1 MNIKTLLLA
10 AAMISPLHAEEAP
23 APKKAEAL
31 QATELIKKMSPHLI
45 DAEGKPVSTDLAKGD
60 YLLVYWSASWC
71 GPCRKFTPQLVE
83 YYNENGGGKDFEIVL
98 IGLDK
103 TEKKMMSY
111 IANEQMPWPAVS
123 FDEKYET
130 GAKSFAK
137 GGIPRLM
144 IIDKKGEVIDR
155 GNAYSML
162 RKFKTLRE
170 EDSK

>member
-1 MNIKTLLLA
+1 
-10 AAMISPLHAEEAP
+10 
-23 APKKAEAL
+23 
-31 QATELIKKMSPHLI
+31 
-45 DAEGKPVSTDLAKGD
+45 
-60 YLLVYWSASWC
+60 
-71 GPCRKFTPQLVE
+71 
-83 YYNENGGGKDFEIVL
+83 
-98 IGLDK
+98 
-103 TEKKMMSY
+103 MSY
-111 IANEQMPWPAVS
+111 IANEKMPWSAVS
-123 FDEKYET
+123 FDEKAAT